1 MSHLY
6 YSLSSCFFILT
17 LKILCMG
24 PKCDSGTWEGRAGKF
39 EASLVYIMRLCQ
51 KKNKGMC
58 FLRLTTSVI
67 LTMVLC
73 HLESMLLGGGVCM
86 GGKSHF
92 PLIHIQYFQS
102 RKREV
107 RRLL

>member
-39 EASLVYIMRLCQ
+39 EASLVYIMSSKPSR
-51 KKNKGMC
+51 
-58 FLRLTTSVI
+58 VI
-67 LTMVLC
+67 QSPQ
-73 HLESMLLGGGVCM
+73 EGREGGG
-86 GGKSHF
+86 GREKGKEKKS
-92 PLIHIQYFQS
+92 
-102 RKREV
+102 
-107 RRLL
+107 LLTSTFS